1 MAEKEKNVNAMPQL
15 VVVNGRYAVEV
26 YEWQAYK
33 LREAEFRLG
42 GFFRG
47 RDNNIRSI
55 VTEPIKGIDAPVRL
69 VETVDGNWYHL
80 NDVATPARKMDLMY
94 EVTRWATNNVRRAPE
109 NATEMILEHLKVDKE
124 PVVEYVDVKKLPK
137 EKSDVKVEQMEE
149 TPVDETIHV
158 KIEQVP
164 VVKKRKGRSDKGKA
178 RPHTRKD
185 VKKEETNDS

>member
-15 VVVNGRYAVEV
+15 VVVNGRYAVEI

-33 LREAEFRLG
+33 LKEAEFRIG

-55 VTEPIKGIDAPVRL
+55 VTEPIKGIDASVRL
-69 VETVDGNWYHL
+69 VETMDGNWYHL
-80 NDVATPARKMDLMY
+80 NEVATPARQMDLMY
-94 EVTRWATNNVRRAPE
+94 EVTRWATNNVRRAPD
-109 NATEMILEHLKVDKE
+109 NATGMILEHLKVDQE

-137 EKSDVKVEQMEE
+137 EKSDVKVEQMEAQ
-149 TPVDETIHV
+149 PVDETLHV

-185 VKKEETNDS
+185 VKKEEVNDS